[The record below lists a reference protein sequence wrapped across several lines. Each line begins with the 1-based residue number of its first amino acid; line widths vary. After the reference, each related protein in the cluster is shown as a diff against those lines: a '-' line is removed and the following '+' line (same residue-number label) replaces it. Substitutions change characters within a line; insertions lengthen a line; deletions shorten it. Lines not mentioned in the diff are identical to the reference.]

1 MTHFTDPASMNA
13 ALSRGESLAVVHY
26 ACQSFYEAKDYPPA
40 IGAIA
45 IYDLQATEVLAFS
58 RSDAPPG
65 IEGDDR
71 ELDLLRRFY
80 DELSGRLDT
89 HVLHWN
95 MNRPEYGFR
104 AIETRY
110 RYLTGESPKVAAPH
124 AVSDVDGLIASQFG
138 NDYAP
143 HGKLESIARLN
154 GLDMRSFLSGRVEAD
169 RFKSGDWTALTRST
183 ASKAKII
190 GELFTLLAQGNLITA
205 DSAGQIPFGSVG
217 LDAVATVLQIG
228 ERFILVQRSLGKH
241 PHGKNPLVFND
252 EYDDQ
257 YVYRAL
263 LALFF
268 DDIRDEEFAPSHAGK
283 NSRIDFLLPEYGLA
297 VELKHTRSGLIDDK
311 LGEQLV
317 TDTARYAPHPS
328 VRHLVCLVFD
338 YAGNI
343 RNPRALEKDLK
354 QQHSSSDLAVTVRI
368 YDR

>member
-1 MTHFTDPASMNA
+1 MTHFTDVASMQA
-13 ALSRGESLAVVHY
+13 ALSRGESLSVVHY
-26 ACQSFYEAKDYPPA
+26 ACQSFYEAKDHPPEIA
-40 IGAIA
+40 AIA
-45 IYDLQATEVLAFS
+45 VYDLHANEVLAFS

-65 IEGDDR
+65 VEGSDR

-80 DELSGRLDT
+80 DDLSGRLDT
-89 HVLHWN
+89 HILHWN

-110 RYLTGESPKVAAPH
+110 RHLTSESPKVSAPH
-124 AVSDVDGLIASQFG
+124 AISDVDTLIARRFG
-138 NDYAP
+138 NGYAP
-143 HGKLESIARLN
+143 HGRLESTARLN
-154 GLDMRSFLSGRVEAD
+154 GLDMRSFLSGRAEAE

-190 GELFTLLAQGNLITA
+190 GELFMLLAKGSLVTA
-205 DSAGQIPFGSVG
+205 DSAGQVPFGPTS
-217 LDAVATVLQIG
+217 LDAVTTVLQIG
-228 ERFILVQRSLGKH
+228 ERFILVQRSLAKH
-241 PHGKNPLVFND
+241 PHGKDPLTFNN
-252 EYDDQ
+252 EWDDQ

-263 LALFF
+263 LAMFF
-268 DDIRDEEFAPSHAGK
+268 DDIRDEEFGPSYAGK

-297 VELKHTRSGLIDDK
+297 IELKHTRSGLTDGE

-328 VRHLVCLVFD
+328 VRHLVCQVFD
-338 YAGNI
+338 YAGHI

-354 QQHSSSDLAVTVRI
+354 KKHSSSELAVTVRI